1 MGAHLTVS
9 AKCTCG
15 GSLTIMMPEGDFFG
29 DVRLGIFVAPCE
41 DCLEKSRSAG
51 YDRGF
56 IEATRAA
63 GKIGSDAKT
72 DVQIR

>member
-1 MGAHLTVS
+1 
-9 AKCTCG
+9 
-15 GSLTIMMPEGDFFG
+15 MMPEGDFFG